1 MSQFGA
7 VAPQGLSHF
16 AELLLKGSK
25 LADDCACPSNHVADD
40 EGLLLVDALHAR
52 INRQNSSEGGVEG
65 GVLFNGQQQGLFL
78 FSKIAVDLD
87 VAALGQITLMQ
98 THYCG

>member
-1 MSQFGA
+1 
-7 VAPQGLSHF
+7 
-16 AELLLKGSK
+16 
-25 LADDCACPSNHVADD
+25 
-40 EGLLLVDALHAR
+40 
-52 INRQNSSEGGVEG
+52 VEG